1 MTGIIIVVLSI
12 AAAAYLIFK
21 KYYAPGALLFVGLIT
36 LAVVVCISPDPIIT
50 GKKATHLA
58 GLDVIQTF
66 TNLLQTRTAG
76 LGMNIMAI
84 AGFSAYMSFLG
95 ASKTLVRLSVKPLQ
109 LIHSPYIVMSLGL
122 ILSLILNVF
131 IPSAA
136 GLGLLLLVSLYPV
149 MLAAGVSRQ
158 SAAATI
164 LIGGCCCFGPSGG
177 NNLLASELLHMHVMD
192 FFLNVQ
198 WVVGWLA
205 VPVMLVVNYFVQK
218 HFDTKDLASGRI
230 TKADFG
236 TEALQSASTDSK
248 DTQPDAPWFYA
259 LFPLIPVILL
269 FVFSPLMYKGIRM
282 EVVTA
287 LLTSAFL
294 AFVIDG
300 VRRRNLKESI
310 AGLKFYAQGMGKVFT
325 STVFLIVS
333 AEVFAAGLMKSG
345 GINTLIQSVS
355 GLDAGAVAVFT
366 IMFLIC
372 VGSAF
377 VTGSGNAAFF
387 SFAPMIPGVAETVG
401 ANAAFMMS
409 PLQLATGMARSSSP
423 VAGVAIAIAGVT
435 GLDPFQLVRRTI
447 PVMIIAIVVTYLRS
461 LMLI

>member
-1 MTGIIIVVLSI
+1 MLGITIVALSI
-12 AAAAYLIFK
+12 AAAAFLIFK

-36 LAVVVCISPDPIIT
+36 LAVVACISPDPLIT

-58 GLDVIQTF
+58 GLDVIQVF

-84 AGFSAYMSFLG
+84 AGFSCYMDYLG
-95 ASKTLVRLSVKPLQ
+95 ASKALVKLSVKPLK
-109 LIHSPYIVMSLGL
+109 LVHSPYLVMSLGL
-122 ILSLILNVF
+122 VLSLVLNIF

-136 GLGLLLLVSLYPV
+136 GLALLLMVSLYPI
-149 MLAAGVSRQ
+149 MITAGISRQ
-158 SAAATI
+158 AAAATI

-177 NNLLASELLHMHVMD
+177 NNLLAADLTKMHVMD

-198 WVVGWLA
+198 WVIGWA
-205 VPVMLVVNYFVQK
+205 VVPVMLVANYFIQK
-218 HFDTKDLASGRI
+218 WFDTKDLAAGKI
-230 TKADFG
+230 TQEDFEIQTIKDDKKAP
-236 TEALQSASTDSK
+236 EV
-248 DTQPDAPWFYA
+248 PHFYA

-287 LLTSAFL
+287 LLSSAFF
-294 AFVIDG
+294 AFIVDG
-300 VRRRNLKESI
+300 IRRSNLRDSI
-310 AGLKFYAQGMGKVFT
+310 SGLKSYAQGMGKVFS
-325 STVFLIVS
+325 STVFLIIS

-345 GINTLIQSVS
+345 GITTIIQSVS
-355 GLDAGAVAVFT
+355 GMDAGAMAVFT
-366 IMFLIC
+366 AMFVIV

-377 VTGSGNAAFF
+377 VMGSGNAAFF
-387 SFAPMIPGVAETVG
+387 SFAPMIPDAAAAVG

-409 PLQLATGMARSSSP
+409 PLQLASGMARSSSP
-423 VAGVAIAIAGVT
+423 VAGVAIAIAGLT

-447 PVMIIAIVVTYLRS
+447 PVMLLAILATYLRS

>member
-1 MTGIIIVVLSI
+1 MTGLVIAVLSI
-12 AAAAYLIFK
+12 VAAAYLILK

-84 AGFSAYMSFLG
+84 AGFSTYMSFLG
-95 ASKTLVRLSVKPLQ
+95 ASKTLVRLAVKPLQ

-205 VPVMLVVNYFVQK
+205 VPVMLVVNYFIQK
-218 HFDTKDLASGRI
+218 HFDTKDLAAGRL
-230 TKADFG
+230 TEADFG
-236 TEALQSASTDSK
+236 VKAIQSSAADSK
-248 DTQPDAPWFYA
+248 DTQPDAPWYYA
-259 LFPLIPVILL
+259 LFPLIPVVLL

-294 AFVIDG
+294 AFVVDG
-300 VRRRNLKESI
+300 LRRRNLKESI
-310 AGLKFYAQGMGKVFT
+310 GGLKSYAQGMGKVFT

-345 GINTLIQSVS
+345 GIHTLIQSVS
-355 GLDAGAVAVFT
+355 GMQAGSVAVFT
-366 IMFLIC
+366 VMFLIC

-377 VTGSGNAAFF
+377 VMGSGNAAFF
-387 SFAPMIPGVAETVG
+387 SFAPMIPGIAQTVG
-401 ANAAFMMS
+401 GNAAFMLS

-447 PVMIIAIVVTYLRS
+447 PVMLVSLVVTYIRAVS
-461 LMLI
+461 LI